1 MGENGVK
8 MKKAPNSFLKYTAR
22 GGEPSQLSKTRGEP
36 STSAR
41 ATFLMVQWIHVSV
54 VETGK
59 GRHIMNGV
67 SAATIGFL
75 VLLVCVVTLV
85 LLKYG
90 VLVVF
95 YYGFPLFL
103 HGC

>member
-1 MGENGVK
+1 MVK
-8 MKKAPNSFLKYTAR
+8 
-22 GGEPSQLSKTRGEP
+22 
-36 STSAR
+36 
-41 ATFLMVQWIHVSV
+41 WIHVSV

-59 GRHIMNGV
+59 GRHITNGV